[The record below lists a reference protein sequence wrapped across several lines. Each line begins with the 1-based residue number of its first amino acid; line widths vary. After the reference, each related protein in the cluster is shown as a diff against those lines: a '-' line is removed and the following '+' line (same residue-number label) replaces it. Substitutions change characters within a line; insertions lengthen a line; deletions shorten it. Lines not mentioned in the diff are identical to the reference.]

1 MNKAMNEILKEN
13 ENKYFKTLD
22 ENFEQA
28 LNLVSREFSDEK
40 LLGLLKNGNVPQ
52 KQYAVLN
59 LKTVTSKDV
68 AKILIDN
75 LTGQDGKVREVVSL
89 RVNEFMLQPETLEY
103 FKSEDFYDVFLEAI
117 VDINGNI
124 CRNIIGAIANLKDDA
139 TFTEYFTDK
148 LIEKIWQLLEII
160 KDFDLQDGK
169 YKVNKEVFKLY
180 WCMEALC
187 EFAEKVALEKL
198 KPILLRTKDIR
209 DYTIREKT
217 AKILAKNFADPE
229 LDSAKLELSKDEN
242 YYVRRYFA

>member
-1 MNKAMNEILKEN
+1 MNKAMNEILNEN

-28 LNLVSREFSDEK
+28 LNLASREFSDEE
-40 LLGLLKNGNVPQ
+40 LLELLKNGNVPQ

-59 LKTVTSKDV
+59 LKTVTSKV
-68 AKILIDN
+68 AAKILIDN

-89 RVNEFMLQPETLEY
+89 RVNEFMAQPETLEY
-103 FKSEDFYDVFLEAI
+103 FKSEDFYDVFLESI

-124 CRNIIGAIANLKDDA
+124 CRNIIGAIVNLKDDA

-148 LIEKIWQLLEII
+148 LIERIWQLLEVI

-180 WCMEALC
+180 WCLEALY
-187 EFAEKVALEKL
+187 EFAEMVALEKL

-229 LDSAKLELSKDEN
+229 LDSAKFELSKDDN